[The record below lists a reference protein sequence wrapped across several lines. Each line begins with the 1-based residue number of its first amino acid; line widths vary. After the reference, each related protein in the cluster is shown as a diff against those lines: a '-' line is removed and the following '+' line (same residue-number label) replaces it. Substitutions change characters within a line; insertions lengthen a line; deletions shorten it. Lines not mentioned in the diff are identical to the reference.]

1 MQTNNSN
8 LAANIKRL
16 LQFATLRTGVFET
29 VSLIMT
35 HLNRVALTTMRSLLL
50 QHSLEDGFNAINQ
63 KLVEFLRTPD
73 KVLPE
78 IVATNDAL
86 AY

>member
-1 MQTNNSN
+1 
-8 LAANIKRL
+8 
-16 LQFATLRTGVFET
+16 
-29 VSLIMT
+29 
-35 HLNRVALTTMRSLLL
+35 LNRVALTTMRSLLL